1 MNAFVLQSSA
11 PLPLNGG
18 EVVVSFRV
26 AAAASSIYEPKCD
39 PKVANQNSNKYCS
52 CSCRTLVLCTRML
65 KSFSRPSFLDCTKGE
80 RKTEKS

>member
-18 EVVVSFRV
+18 EVVVSRV

-52 CSCRTLVLCTRML
+52 CSCRTLVLCTRMQ
-65 KSFSRPSFLDCTKGE
+65 KKNSRPSFLDCTKGQ
-80 RKTEKS
+80 RKIEKS